1 MIEDISLFF
10 DEMATTATSEDNG
23 EIVGIFDYAYEEA
36 LGDIEGRTAT
46 FLCSRANADLV
57 AKGETLTIDAL
68 DFLVVRKRPIDDGS
82 LVYLDLEDLQ

>member
-10 DEMATTATSEDNG
+10 DEMATTATSEDSG

-46 FLCSRANADLV
+46 FLCAKANADLV
-57 AKGETLTIDAL
+57 AKGEALTIDAL